1 MAEAKIVFRRN
12 TGNKK
17 KDEKILEVDEDK
29 ISLQNK
35 QENALIISFKA
46 SEDEISNIN
55 KYFEDFNELEPVY
68 LEIANA
74 GEVEHYFRGISPI
87 NDVEENQQQFSVTL
101 QLKRE
106 FV

>member
-1 MAEAKIVFRRN
+1 MAEAKIIFRRS
-12 TGNKK
+12 TGNKQ
-17 KDEKILEVDEDK
+17 KDKKILEVDEDK

-35 QENALIISFKA
+35 QENALIIYFKS
-46 SEDEISNIN
+46 SEDEITHIN
-55 KYFEDFNELEPVY
+55 QYFEDFTELEPVY
-68 LEIANA
+68 MEIANA

-87 NDVEENQQQFSVTL
+87 KDMEGDQQLSITL

>member
-1 MAEAKIVFRRN
+1 MSEEKIVFRRN
-12 TGNKK
+12 TGNKQ
-17 KDEKILEVDEDK
+17 KDEKILEVNEDK

-46 SEDEISNIN
+46 LEDEITHIN
-55 KYFEDFNELEPVY
+55 QYFEDFNELEPVY
-68 LEIANA
+68 VEIANA
-74 GEVEHYFRGISPI
+74 GEVEYYFRGISPL
-87 NDVEENQQQFSVTL
+87 NEEEGNQQQFSVTF